1 MINSL
6 LNLADARVGGSLS
19 PVGRPTRHPLLAAVQ
34 PVAEAV
40 GATVVTVSQM
50 RPGDVELSWEGEVV
64 GGFRPASLDGALD
77 RMIAA
82 VERDFDAP
90 VGELDRVAKQEFVR
104 RLDERGAF
112 TLRRSV
118 EDVAEVLGV
127 SRFTV
132 YNYLNALQSG

>member
-1 MINSL
+1 M
-6 LNLADARVGGSLS
+6 LNLADVTPPGTLG
-19 PVGRPTRHPLLAAVQ
+19 PVPRSRRHPLLDAVQ
-34 PVAEAV
+34 PVAESL
-40 GATVVTVSQM
+40 GAEIVPPSKV
-50 RPGDVELSWEGEVV
+50 RPGDVELRWEGEVV

-82 VERDFDAP
+82 VERDLGAP
-90 VGELDRVAKQEFVR
+90 AGELDREQKQEFVR
-104 RLDERGAF
+104 RLDELGAF

-132 YNYLNALQSG
+132 YNYLNALHNDR

>member
-1 MINSL
+1 V
-6 LNLADARVGGSLS
+6 LNLVPRVGGGSLS
-19 PVGRPTRHPLLAAVQ
+19 AVSPSRRHPLLVAVE
-34 PVAEAV
+34 PVADAV
-40 GATVVTVSQM
+40 GAEVVTASQV
-50 RPGDVELSWEGEVV
+50 RPGDVELRWDGEVV

-82 VERDFDAP
+82 VERELGASA
-90 VGELDRVAKQEFVR
+90 GELDREQKQEFVR
-104 RLDERGAF
+104 RLDELGAF

-132 YNYLNALQSG
+132 YNYLNALQQDR

>member
-1 MINSL
+1 M
-6 LNLADARVGGSLS
+6 
-19 PVGRPTRHPLLAAVQ
+19 Q

-40 GATVVTVSQM
+40 GAEVVSATRV
-50 RPGDVELSWEGEVV
+50 RPGDIELTWEGELV

-77 RMIAA
+77 RMIVA
-82 VERDFDAP
+82 VERELGRPAGD
-90 VGELDRVAKQEFVR
+90 LDREQKQEFVR
-104 RLDERGAF
+104 RLDELGAF

-132 YNYLNALQSG
+132 YNYLNALQQGR

>member
-1 MINSL
+1 
-6 LNLADARVGGSLS
+6 
-19 PVGRPTRHPLLAAVQ
+19 VQ
-34 PVAEAV
+34 PVADAV
-40 GATVVTVSQM
+40 GAEVVGPTQV
-50 RPGDVELSWEGEVV
+50 RPGDVELRWEGEVV

-82 VERDFDAP
+82 VER
-90 VGELDRVAKQEFVR
+90 ELGHPAGDLSREQKQEFVR
-104 RLDERGAF
+104 RLEELGAF

-132 YNYLNALQSG
+132 YNYLNALQQDR

>member
-1 MINSL
+1 M
-6 LNLADARVGGSLS
+6 
-19 PVGRPTRHPLLAAVQ
+19 Q
-34 PVAEAV
+34 PVADAV
-40 GATVVTVSQM
+40 GATVVGPGQV
-50 RPGDVELSWEGEVV
+50 RPGDVELRWEGELV

-82 VERDFDAP
+82 VEKELGLPADQ
-90 VGELDRVAKQEFVR
+90 LDREQKQEFVR
-104 RLDERGAF
+104 RLDELGAF

-132 YNYLNALQSG
+132 YNYLNALDSR